1 MTRIVF
7 DSAFLKE
14 MTSELSPLA
23 GVALLDLPGV
33 SRKERRQCHFESP
46 VAQSAGNRGR
56 DLGIWIARKRWCRFS
71 GRSEMKTV
79 LDHPRAVRYVV
90 CNAAEGEPGTFKD
103 RYLLRRNPYAVLEGL
118 LIAAHVVGTKTI
130 YIGIKADFEPEIRRL
145 TQAIHEMRTAGL
157 ISAINIEIS
166 PGPVEYLFG
175 EEKALLNQIKVGL
188 PLPRE
193 AHYPPYEKGL
203 F

>member
-1 MTRIVF
+1 VNYHLLPESPYSTYQAYLEKNGA
-7 DSAFLKE
+7 SAILKAR
-14 MTSELSPLA
+14 SLSPQAIVDEIQESGLRGGGGAGFPA
-23 GVALLDLPGV
+23 GV
-33 SRKERRQCHFESP
+33 K
-46 VAQSAGNRGR
+46 
-56 DLGIWIARKRWCRFS
+56 W
-71 GRSEMKTV
+71 KTV
-79 LDHPRAVRYVV
+79 LDHPCAVRYVV

-145 TQAIHEMRTAGL
+145 TQAIHEMRTAEV

-175 EEKALLNQIKVGL
+175 EEALLNQIKVGL

>member
-1 MTRIVF
+1 V
-7 DSAFLKE
+7 K
-14 MTSELSPLA
+14 
-23 GVALLDLPGV
+23 
-33 SRKERRQCHFESP
+33 
-46 VAQSAGNRGR
+46 
-56 DLGIWIARKRWCRFS
+56 W
-71 GRSEMKTV
+71 KTV
-79 LDHPRAVRYVV
+79 LDHPCAVRYVV

-130 YIGIKADFEPEIRRL
+130 YIGIKANFEPEIRRL

-188 PLPRE
+188 PLPVKHTIRHMKRDSSE
-193 AHYPPYEKGL
+193 SQARRTRRWRTTSKRLPTYHRSSLAVPSAFGRSELQTRQERLSTRLAGT
-203 F
+203 